1 MLWWFV
7 AIVGGWIASGALVP
21 VLWLASN
28 EEPTS
33 RKAIGQI
40 IAGPI
45 MGAAGRLPLAVGRV
59 GLERKRPHANLLIDL
74 PEGEE
79 SRRTARDVALKN
91 DASLFICNITIAP
104 ASLYPAVQWQPTPIP
119 GAAREIKLATEMQPT
134 PLQAECLEPF
144 PPHFCPQVNCPARR
158 DA

>member
-21 VLWLASN
+21 VLWKVSKLTSN

-33 RKAIGQI
+33 KEAIGQV

-45 MGAAGRLPLAVGRV
+45 MGAAGRLAVGRV

-74 PEGEE
+74 PGGEG
-79 SRRTARDVALKN
+79 SRRTGRDVALKN

-104 ASLYPAVQWQPTPIP
+104 ASLCAARPMAAHPIP
-119 GAAREIKLATEMQPT
+119 GAARKIKLATEIQRT
-134 PLQAECLEPF
+134 PLQAECLE
-144 PPHFCPQVNCPARR
+144 HALHDRC
-158 DA
+158 

>member
-33 RKAIGQI
+33 REAIGQVT
-40 IAGPI
+40 AGPI

-74 PEGEE
+74 HGGEG
-79 SRRTARDVALKN
+79 SRRTGRDVALKN
-91 DASLFICNITIAP
+91 DASLVICNITIAP
-104 ASLYPAVQWQPTPIP
+104 ASLYAARPMAAHPIP
-119 GAAREIKLATEMQPT
+119 GAARKIKLATEMQRT
-134 PLQAECLEPF
+134 PLQAECLE
-144 PPHFCPQVNCPARR
+144 HALHDRC
-158 DA
+158 